1 MARRVTSGQ
10 STPKRAART
19 RSRPKASASGAA
31 PAALEP
37 LEQRLQTL
45 AESLQRALD
54 TAPRADDFQPLADHL
69 YSFASLAPRLLES
82 LQGVSEALH
91 FAHDNFNESL
101 LRLPR
106 AEDFEPLA
114 VPLRE
119 FARVSP
125 ALTESLAQTLRLLR
139 PLSQTVERLDAVGVV
154 LAQAHARLD
163 AGQDAAEPIAARSHD
178 DAQRMERARS
188 AIVEALASLPRERD
202 YARLAAQ
209 LRELAS
215 VSPSLL
221 EWLGEVQGVTAPLA
235 TSVESLR
242 VAAAELAA
250 RRGVASLGQEASP
263 GGASAL
269 AADLL
274 TLARA
279 LRLRLGTPGADG
291 AALLRTV
298 AAVQRE
304 LEQVARLAASAMMT
318 VGEENEA

>member
-1 MARRVTSGQ
+1 MARRVTSEP
-10 STPKRAART
+10 STPKRPAR
-19 RSRPKASASGAA
+19 AQA
-31 PAALEP
+31 PAKPRVKKSAPSALDP
-37 LEQRLQTL
+37 LGERLQTL
-45 AESLQRALD
+45 ADSLQRALD
-54 TAPRADDFQPLADHL
+54 TAPRADEFQPLADHL

-119 FARVSP
+119 FARVTP
-125 ALTESLAQTLRLLR
+125 ALTESLAQTLRLMR
-139 PLSQTVERLDAVGVV
+139 PLSQTVERLDSVATV
-154 LAQAHARLD
+154 LGQAHARLD
-163 AGQDAAEPIAARSHD
+163 AGPESAAPSARSRD
-178 DAQRMERARS
+178 DAERMQRARR
-188 AIVEALASLPRERD
+188 AIVEALASLPREPE

-235 TSVESLR
+235 ASVESLR
-242 VAAAELAA
+242 LAAAELTAG
-250 RRGVASLGQEASP
+250 RDGST
-263 GGASAL
+263 GAEHAQRAGSAAL

-274 TLARA
+274 ALARA
-279 LRLRLGTPGADG
+279 LRLRIGSGDVGGATLLGTI
-291 AALLRTV
+291 

-304 LEQVARLAASAMMT
+304 LEQAARLAASAMMNS
-318 VGEENEA
+318 GEETEA

>member
-1 MARRVTSGQ
+1 M
-10 STPKRAART
+10 
-19 RSRPKASASGAA
+19 
-31 PAALEP
+31 
-37 LEQRLQTL
+37 
-45 AESLQRALD
+45 
-54 TAPRADDFQPLADHL
+54 ADHL

-82 LQGVSEALH
+82 LQAVSEGLH
-91 FAHDNFNESL
+91 FAHDNINDAL

-139 PLSQTVERLDAVGVV
+139 PLSQTVERLDTGAPGAPHVT
-154 LAQAHARLD
+154 AHN
-163 AGQDAAEPIAARSHD
+163 D
-178 DAQRMERARS
+178 DARRMERARR
-188 AIVEALASLPRERD
+188 AILAALAGLPREPE

-235 TSVESLR
+235 ASVESLKT
-242 VAAAELAA
+242 AAAELAA
-250 RRGVASLGQEASP
+250 GGEAQAVAVEDASGATSLAS
-263 GGASAL
+263 
-269 AADLL
+269 DLL

-279 LRLRLGTPGADG
+279 LKQRLAGAGPHG
-291 AALLRTV
+291 AALPATIQ
-298 AAVQRE
+298 AVQRE
-304 LEQVARLAASAMMT
+304 LEQAGRLAALASAMMGP
-318 VGEENEA
+318 GEENEA